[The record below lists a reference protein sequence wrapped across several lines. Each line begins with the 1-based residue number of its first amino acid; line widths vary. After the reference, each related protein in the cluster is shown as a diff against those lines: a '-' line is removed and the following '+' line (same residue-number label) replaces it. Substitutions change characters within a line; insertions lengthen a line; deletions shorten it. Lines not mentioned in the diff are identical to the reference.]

1 MSSPRDYLELVASY
15 DDYINH
21 CRENVPKDTTAFDW
35 TVQFGRQ
42 MLEKD
47 RRPKIFN
54 AWCYLASYP
63 YKLSFFYQEGDVNY
77 IAIAF
82 QFIYFSTDEKRNT
95 QGFNENIAKVS
106 LFIPND
112 MLYVKVFDGR
122 IQETYTTTKDTSLLS
137 RWGVLKKHYEHW
149 SSFGK
154 QKKEVKEF
162 FIALHD
168 GVDYNVYNPL
178 NIEILAFGKNK
189 FLPYT
194 LIPDIYYLSRNG
206 YKDSKI
212 DILPWD
218 QKKNIMFWRG
228 SSTGGNISWDNWKTI
243 PRIRLVMMSNE
254 TPDTLDAKITDVVQ
268 IQDNTKGLK
277 EYLEHKGFV
286 SDRIPFTEFHR
297 YKYLI
302 NIDGNSCAWDSMFLK
317 LKSNSVVFHV
327 DNDNIQWYY
336 DRLVPWKHYIPIKPD
351 LSDLHLK
358 FKWALAN
365 DDTVQRIAQES
376 SELMVSL

>member
-1 MSSPRDYLELVASY
+1 MS
-15 DDYINH
+15 
-21 CRENVPKDTTAFDW
+21 
-35 TVQFGRQ
+35 
-42 MLEKD
+42 EKD
-47 RRPKIFN
+47 KRPKIFN

-63 YKLSFFYQEGDVNY
+63 HKLSLFYQEKDVNY
-77 IAIAF
+77 VAVSF
-82 QFIYFSTDEKRNT
+82 QFIYFSIDEKRNT

-106 LFIPND
+106 LFIPRD
-112 MLYVKVFDGR
+112 MLYVKVLDGR
-122 IQETYTTTKDTSLLS
+122 IQETYTTSKDTSLLS
-137 RWGVLKKHYEHW
+137 RWTILRNHYDKW
-149 SSFGK
+149 SSFGT
-154 QKKEVKEF
+154 KEF

-168 GVDYNVYNPL
+168 GIDYNVYNPL
-178 NIEILAFGKNK
+178 NIEILTFGKNK

-194 LIPDIYYLSRNG
+194 LIPDIYYLTRNG
-206 YKDSKI
+206 YKDSKQDLI
-212 DILPWD
+212 PWD
-218 QKKNIMFWRG
+218 RKSNIIFWRG
-228 SSTGGNISWDNWKTI
+228 SSTGGHLSWDNWKSI
-243 PRIRLVMMSNE
+243 PRIKLAMMSKE
-254 TPDTLDAKITDVVQ
+254 TPDVLDAKLTDIVQ
-268 IQDNTKGLK
+268 VHENAKGLQD
-277 EYLEHKGFV
+277 YLEHKGLV

-336 DRLVPWKHYIPIKPD
+336 DSLIPWKHYIPIKPD

-365 DDTVQRIAQES
+365 DDTVRRIAQES

>member
-1 MSSPRDYLELVASY
+1 MSSAKEYLELIASY
-15 DDYINH
+15 DDYIQY
-21 CRENVPKDTTAFDW
+21 CRENVPKDATAFDW
-35 TVQFGRQ
+35 TVQYGHQ
-42 MLEKD
+42 ISKKD
-47 RRPKIFN
+47 KRPKIFN
-54 AWCYLASYP
+54 TWCYLASYP
-63 YKLSFFYQEGDVNY
+63 HKLSLFYQEKDINY
-77 IAIAF
+77 VAIVF
-82 QFIYFSTDEKRNT
+82 QFIYFSIDEKRNT

-112 MLYVKVFDGR
+112 MLYVKVTDGR
-122 IQETYTTTKDTSLLS
+122 IHETFTTTKDTSLLS
-137 RWGVLKKHYEHW
+137 RWRVLKKHYEHW
-149 SSFGK
+149 SSFGR
-154 QKKEVKEF
+154 QNKEF
-162 FIALHD
+162 FVALHD
-168 GVDYNVYNPL
+168 GIDHNVYNPL
-178 NIEILAFGKNK
+178 NIEILTFGKNK

-194 LIPDIYYLSRNG
+194 LIPDIYYLTRNG

-212 DILPWD
+212 DILPWV
-218 QKKNIMFWRG
+218 QKKNVMFWRG

-268 IQDNTKGLK
+268 IKDNTKGLK

-336 DRLVPWKHYIPIKPD
+336 DRLIPWKHYIPIKPD
-351 LSDLHLK
+351 LSDLYLK
-358 FKWALAN
+358 YKWALSN
-365 DDTVQRIAQES
+365 DDIVRQIAHES
-376 SELMVSL
+376 SEFMLSL